1 MGGSISSAPSIAP
14 IRVRSIPSATAP
26 PAAGSAGP
34 TSGTFSSPTKYSG
47 CAYSPCTMY
56 ISCCRSL
63 APRGSRSVT
72 VILIPGPV
80 TGSPAIAARRH
91 SQSDNYAYFRPG
103 SRYMSSNPILGSI
116 FMYGAIFA
124 IFYFIL
130 IRPQSTQRKKHDEM
144 VRNLK
149 KGDEIVTTGGVVGE
163 VLFIKEK
170 GGDDKSG
177 GMDDRVTIKSGDT
190 RLIIER
196 GRIAKINRPTAAS
209 NVTAG

>member
-1 MGGSISSAPSIAP
+1 MP
-14 IRVRSIPSATAP
+14 
-26 PAAGSAGP
+26 
-34 TSGTFSSPTKYSG
+34 
-47 CAYSPCTMY
+47 
-56 ISCCRSL
+56 
-63 APRGSRSVT
+63 
-72 VILIPGPV
+72 
-80 TGSPAIAARRH
+80 
-91 SQSDNYAYFRPG
+91 
-103 SRYMSSNPILGSI
+103 SNPILGSI

-196 GRIAKINRPTAAS
+196 GRIGKINRPVAAS
-209 NVTAG
+209 NVSAG

>member
-1 MGGSISSAPSIAP
+1 MSA
-14 IRVRSIPSATAP
+14 
-26 PAAGSAGP
+26 
-34 TSGTFSSPTKYSG
+34 
-47 CAYSPCTMY
+47 
-56 ISCCRSL
+56 
-63 APRGSRSVT
+63 
-72 VILIPGPV
+72 
-80 TGSPAIAARRH
+80 
-91 SQSDNYAYFRPG
+91 
-103 SRYMSSNPILGSI
+103 NPILGSI

-149 KGDEIVTTGGVVGE
+149 KGEEIVTTGGVVGE
-163 VLFIKEK
+163 VIFIKEK

-196 GRIAKINRPTAAS
+196 GRIGKINRPVAAS
-209 NVTAG
+209 NVSAG